1 MIKRLSTLFIAITAS
16 IHVLFFKIESLDFMT
31 PKVLERFNL
40 SSESAKYVE
49 IWAFNQ
55 GFYNLFLALGLFYC
69 IYKFYTKGIEKV
81 VTLTYFLLVTIIA
94 AAIVLL
100 YSKPENY
107 IGAMVQGIPAL
118 CSLIFFRLHLKEEKQ

>member
-1 MIKRLSTLFIAITAS
+1 
-16 IHVLFFKIESLDFMT
+16 MT
-31 PKVLERFNL
+31 PKVLERFHLNI
-40 SSESAKYVE
+40 ESAKYVE

-69 IYKFYTKGIEKV
+69 IYKSYTKGIAKV

-94 AAIVLL
+94 AAFVLL

-118 CSLIFFRLHLKEEKQ
+118 CSLIFFSLHLKEEKR